1 MYARRM
7 RLLVSV
13 SLVVGTLVCVA
24 CGASGENEDDGGST
38 GTSSGTGTGG
48 GGATTGTNT
57 GGGLNLGGN
66 NAGGGVSALGCSAD
80 LRYVI
85 DGNGNVQ
92 QDCWP
97 DQGCSEGMCVA
108 PCDAAGTSRGSV
120 GCDFMVATP
129 HFTTIIDPPCF
140 AVFVANNW
148 PKPANLAISRGGQTY
163 DVSQFGLIP
172 NGSNDESTWAAVPST
187 GLPAGEVAVLFLS
200 QDPNSV
206 NGSPLT
212 CPISPAISQA
222 GGTAVSASGVGE
234 AWRITSDIPLSAY
247 DILPYGGAS
256 SFLPSAELI
265 LPTTALDTNYVA
277 ATPPPG
283 NGSGFNQPP
292 WGQIM
297 AVEDNTSISILPT
310 INLPAAGAVPGGTA
324 NTALTFSLNAGQY
337 VQWELGVG
345 QELGGSII
353 QSDKPVSFTG
363 GHAYICYSSAT
374 STGGGCDAAHQ
385 IIPPI
390 RAQGSRYVVTPHQ
403 SRSGNTPESVV
414 YRLVGAVDGT
424 ALTYDPA
431 IPGAPATLSAG
442 QVVDFETTGPFVVS
456 SQDDDHPFYVGQ
468 TMSGCFVN
476 GGPGCQGDEE
486 FINTLPPAQF
496 LRKYVFFTD
505 PSYVTTNLVVTR
517 VRGTDG
523 NFDDVNIDCLGIISG
538 WQPVGT
544 AGEYEVT
551 SVDLQRDGTAV
562 MSCSNGKHEA
572 TSDGQFGIT
581 VWGLSNA
588 ASYGY
593 PAGGNVQTINDV
605 VVPPIPK

>member
-1 MYARRM
+1 M
-7 RLLVSV
+7 RWLLGG
-13 SLVVGTLVCVA
+13 LLAAATTLAFAA
-24 CGASGENEDDGGST
+24 CGASGDDTTST
-38 GTSSGTGTGG
+38 TTTSGTGTGTG
-48 GGATTGTNT
+48 GSGGSSSSGL

-66 NAGGGVSALGCSAD
+66 NAGGGGPGLGCSAD

-85 DGNGNVQ
+85 DGNGAIQ

-97 DQGCSEGMCVA
+97 DLGCSNGMCVA
-108 PCDAAGTSRGSV
+108 PCDAAGESRGSV

-129 HFTTIIDPPCF
+129 HFTTVILPPCF

-148 PKPANLAISRGGQTY
+148 PKAANLTISRGGQTY
-163 DVSQFGLIP
+163 DVSQFGRIP
-172 NGSNDESTWAAVPST
+172 NGSNNEASWAPVPST

-206 NGSPLT
+206 NGGSLA
-212 CPISPAISQA
+212 CPVSPAISQS

-265 LPTTALDTNYVA
+265 LPTTALDTNYIA

-283 NGSGFNQPP
+283 NGGLNQPP
-292 WGQIM
+292 WGQVM

-310 INLPAAGAVPGGTA
+310 TNLPVAGTVPSGTA
-324 NTALTFSLNAGQY
+324 NQALTFNLNAGQF
-337 VQWELGVG
+337 VQWELTAG
-345 QELGGSII
+345 QEMGGSVI
-353 QSDKPVSFTG
+353 QSDKPISFTG

-390 RAQGSRYVVTPHQ
+390 RAQGSSYVVAPHQ
-403 SRSGNTPESVV
+403 SRSTSPESVV

-424 ALTYDPA
+424 TLTYDPPVA
-431 IPGAPATLSAG
+431 GAPATLSAG
-442 QVVDFETTGPFVVS
+442 QVADFETTGSFTVS

-468 TMSGCFVN
+468 TMSGCNVT
-476 GGPGCQGDEE
+476 GGAGCQGDEE
-486 FINTLPPAQF
+486 FVNVLPPAQF

-517 VRGTDG
+517 VKGSDGT
-523 NFDDVNIDCLGIISG
+523 FDDVTIDCLGVIGG
-538 WQPVGT
+538 WQSVGT
-544 AGEYEVT
+544 NGDYEVT
-551 SVDLQRDGTAV
+551 SVDLQRDSTPV
-562 MSCSNGKHEA
+562 MSCTNGKHEA
-572 TSDGQFGIT
+572 TSEGQFGIT
-581 VWGLSNA
+581 VWGLSSA

-605 VVPPIPK
+605 VVPPTPK